1 MRGIGTT
8 FFDKCKSVECFCA
21 VLMSDFVL
29 FDSAIWRRNVQ
40 ICKFYV
46 PINTKFCILNNNH
59 ALGIGRAMMYLELFL
74 KTDSL
79 LISQTFVAGK

>member
-1 MRGIGTT
+1 MRGKGTT

-40 ICKFYV
+40 ICEFYI
-46 PINTKFCILNNNH
+46 PINTKFCILKH
-59 ALGIGRAMMYLELFL
+59 
-74 KTDSL
+74 
-79 LISQTFVAGK
+79 